1 MTESRYG
8 PTEASGV
15 WLHLEYD
22 GEKLEGVS
30 RELLGKG
37 RELADGLR
45 VPVTGMLLGTA
56 LVSVAREA
64 IAYGAD
70 RVLMAQHPLLD
81 PYTTDAHARVAS
93 QLIGDG
99 KPDILLLGAT
109 PNGRDLAGR
118 LAVRLRTGLT
128 ADCTDLGL
136 EQESGLL
143 LGEVVGF
150 GGGIVASIKCEQHR
164 PQMATVRP
172 GVFAEPA
179 PDEARQGAVEDVA
192 VDLSDRDLRVRVVER
207 SVQRSAGITDAELL
221 VVGGAGTGGD
231 FALLEE
237 LASLIGAELGV
248 TRVAVDAGWASH
260 ERQVGQ
266 TGYVTRPRL
275 TLVCGVSGAQ
285 QFTVG
290 IDQAEVVLAVN
301 ADGEAPIFDRADY
314 SVVGDLFEVLPAMI
328 EEARAALQEKETA
341 GALA

>member
-8 PTEASGV
+8 PADASGI
-15 WLHLEYD
+15 WIYLEHDD
-22 GEKLEGVS
+22 GALEGVS

-37 RELADGLR
+37 RGFADALGI
-45 VPVTGMLLGTA
+45 PVTGLLLGGSLPA
-56 LVSVAREA
+56 VAQEA
-64 IAYGAD
+64 IASGAD
-70 RVLMAQHPLLD
+70 RVLMAQHSLLE
-81 PYTTDAHARVAS
+81 PYTTDAHARVVTD
-93 QLIGDG
+93 LILEG

-128 ADCTDLGL
+128 ADCTDLAL
-136 EQESGLL
+136 EADSGLL

-150 GGGIVASIKCEQHR
+150 GGGIVATIKCEEHR

-172 GVFAEPA
+172 GVFEA
-179 PDEARQGAVEDVA
+179 PVRDEARAGVVDDVP
-192 VDLSDRDLRVRVVER
+192 VDLAERDLRVRVTER
-207 SVQRSAGITDAELL
+207 SVQRGAGITAADLL

-231 FALLEE
+231 FALLEK

-266 TGYVTRPRL
+266 TGYVTRPRMA
-275 TLVCGVSGAQ
+275 LVCGVSGAQ

-290 IDQAEVVLAVN
+290 IDQADLVISIN
-301 ADGEAPIFDRADY
+301 ADADAPIFDRSDY
-314 SVVGDLFEVLPAMI
+314 SVVGDLFELLPLII
-328 EEARAALQEKETA
+328 EEARIAVGETA
-341 GALA
+341 GVPV

>member
-15 WLHLEYD
+15 WLYLEHD
-22 GEKLEGVS
+22 GERLEGVS
-30 RELLGKG
+30 RELLGRG
-37 RELADGLR
+37 RELAGGLG
-45 VPVTGMLLGTA
+45 VQVTGMLLGRA
-56 LVSVAREA
+56 LVGVAREA
-64 IAYGAD
+64 IMYGAD
-70 RVLMAQHPLLD
+70 RVLMAQHSLLD

-93 QLIGDG
+93 RLILDG
-99 KPDILLLGAT
+99 KPDVLLLGAT

-128 ADCTDLGL
+128 ADCTDLTL
-136 EQESGLL
+136 EPESGLL

-150 GGGIVASIKCEQHR
+150 GGGIVATIKCEQHR

-179 PDEARQGAVEDVA
+179 SDEARRGTVEDVA
-192 VDLSDRDLRVRVVER
+192 VDLSELDLRVRVTER
-207 SVQRSAGITDAELL
+207 SVQRGANITDAELL
-221 VVGGAGTGGD
+221 VIGGAGTGGD

-266 TGYVTRPRL
+266 TGYVARPRL
-275 TLVCGVSGAQ
+275 ALVCGVSGAQ

-301 ADGEAPIFDRADY
+301 ADGDAPIFDRADY
-314 SVVGDLFEVLPAMI
+314 SAVGDLFEVLPAMI
-328 EEARAALQEKETA
+328 EEARAAFGETA
-341 GALA
+341 GTPA